1 MQKSASNL
9 RAPPLDPRVHGVQ
22 SLKDLGVSRPDEV
35 LSTFFF
41 YFSKLDN
48 KSADSVVGI
57 PVVANPISHNA
68 LFRPEVVQ
76 TFMGQCV
83 IAVE

>member
-48 KSADSVVGI
+48 KSAGSV
-57 PVVANPISHNA
+57 SHNA
-68 LFRPEVVQ
+68 LFSPEVVQ